1 MVETVQYMSRMNA
14 LGLPIP
20 KLALG
25 SEIGSLGQ
33 KLRCYI
39 HLHGPIDFEVTEVEK
54 ATCSDVNADRAN
66 VQHTYGQRSG
76 AR

>member
-1 MVETVQYMSRMNA
+1 MVETVQYISRMNA

-54 ATCSDVNADRAN
+54 ASCSDVDAN
-66 VQHTYGQRSG
+66 KIYVQHMYGEDSPPR
-76 AR
+76 